1 MMMIQDQA
9 ADQAAASLA
18 ATAVAPV
25 RPADSSAAVIQAA
38 AAAAAVAVSAA
49 AAVQRGVTNVRR
61 AHKHCLIWWEGITM
75 RLRFGWTTLVLSFA
89 IFSTLRILG

>member
-38 AAAAAVAVSAA
+38 VAVAVVSAA
-49 AAVQRGVTNVRR
+49 AAVRREVTNGSTARR
-61 AHKHCLIWWEGITM
+61 DRENTRNVSVTPRSETFTADRCFAQKANLITDENG
-75 RLRFGWTTLVLSFA
+75 
-89 IFSTLRILG
+89 